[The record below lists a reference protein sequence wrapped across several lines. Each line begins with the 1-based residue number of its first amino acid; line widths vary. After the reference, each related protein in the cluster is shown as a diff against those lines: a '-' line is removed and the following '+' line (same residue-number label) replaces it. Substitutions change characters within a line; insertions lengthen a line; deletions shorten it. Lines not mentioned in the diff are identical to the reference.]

1 MARYLFLLA
10 KTKDRKFKQ
19 KTEGKKEKT
28 EEAHLPGPPRP
39 NSPLQPAQPAKLFC
53 RLPPRAPKQLA
64 GAAEHAVDATSTPSS
79 FQAAPGRQRAPR
91 RRPRLPLSLSPI
103 AASSRALPWFSPSS
117 PRASAAHRRENPQPT
132 ATRTRETVSPGRS
145 VFDFVDLEELAS

>member
-1 MARYLFLLA
+1 MARYLFA
-10 KTKDRKFKQ
+10 SQNKRQKEKQ
-19 KTEGKKEKT
+19 KGKRKKQKQPT
-28 EEAHLPGPPRP
+28 YLGHPGPTYRFG
-39 NSPLQPAQPAKLFC
+39 SPARSLFC

-132 ATRTRETVSPGRS
+132 ATRTRATVSPVRS

>member
-1 MARYLFLLA
+1 MFKVYKWLGYYLLRPYKRFEHLLKYLAIYFA
-10 KTKDRKFKQ
+10 KLNKLQKNRKERLNRIRKR
-19 KTEGKKEKT
+19 TYLSPRG
-28 EEAHLPGPPRP
+28 EAHLSSRPSPR
-39 NSPLQPAQPAKLFC
+39 SLFC

-103 AASSRALPWFSPSS
+103 AASSRALLWFPPSS
-117 PRASAAHRRENPQPT
+117 PRASAAHRR
-132 ATRTRETVSPGRS
+132 
-145 VFDFVDLEELAS
+145 